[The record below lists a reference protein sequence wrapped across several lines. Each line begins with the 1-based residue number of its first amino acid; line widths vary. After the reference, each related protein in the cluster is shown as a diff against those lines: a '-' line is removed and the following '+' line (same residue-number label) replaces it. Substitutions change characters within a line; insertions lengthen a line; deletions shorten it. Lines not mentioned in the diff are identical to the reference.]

1 MDMAWNMDAV
11 RSSGWKKHFAGFL
24 DREFGSRADDILPL
38 MTEHYRLAFIHKP
51 EYMGNTRTE
60 ERDPKY
66 SRISDLPFSEEEIL
80 ERMESYAR
88 ISDKV
93 EKIGRSVPAADMD
106 KYFQLVKYPV
116 QASAQMNFKL
126 LHAQLARHGKS
137 EWEKSDAAYDSIAAL
152 TETYNRGFA
161 NGGKWNGIMD
171 CRPRRLPVFN
181 KVERT
186 LSDEPMPAF
195 PAPAY
200 EWNGTE
206 CTAGSFTP
214 CEGLGYEEKAASVA
228 PGNAL
233 HFDFKAEA
241 DTSVLVEL
249 CLLPV
254 HPVDGRNLRISVS
267 VDGGK
272 EHVVDYATFG
282 RTEEWKMNVLYN
294 HAVRRFI
301 LPLEAAGRKHRLT
314 VKAID
319 EGVVVDQVRIYA
331 PDAVTALQQKRK
343 SSPASF

>member
-1 MDMAWNMDAV
+1 
-11 RSSGWKKHFAGFL
+11 
-24 DREFGSRADDILPL
+24 
-38 MTEHYRLAFIHKP
+38 
-51 EYMGNTRTE
+51 
-60 ERDPKY
+60 
-66 SRISDLPFSEEEIL
+66 
-80 ERMESYAR
+80 
-88 ISDKV
+88 
-93 EKIGRSVPAADMD
+93 
-106 KYFQLVKYPV
+106 
-116 QASAQMNFKL
+116 MNFKL
-126 LHAQLARHGKS
+126 LPAQLARHGKS
-137 EWEKSDAAYDSIAAL
+137 EWEKSDAAYDSIAVL

-206 CTAGSFTP
+206 CIAGSFTP

-228 PGNAL
+228 LGNAL

-314 VKAID
+314 VRAID
-319 EGVVVDQVRIYA
+319 EGVVVDLVRIYA
-331 PDAVTALQQKRK
+331 PDAVTALQHKIK